1 MSYAF
6 RSLVFA
12 VVLFVNHC
20 TSFLAKMGKQ
30 VEDDCQY
37 MEQFIVFF
45 FFDPLEGSPFHS
57 INSHPCLPKFESE
70 TPYWKSQVFTA
81 GASP

>member
-6 RSLVFA
+6 RSLVFS

-45 FFDPLEGSPFHS
+45 FF
-57 INSHPCLPKFESE
+57 
-70 TPYWKSQVFTA
+70 
-81 GASP
+81 